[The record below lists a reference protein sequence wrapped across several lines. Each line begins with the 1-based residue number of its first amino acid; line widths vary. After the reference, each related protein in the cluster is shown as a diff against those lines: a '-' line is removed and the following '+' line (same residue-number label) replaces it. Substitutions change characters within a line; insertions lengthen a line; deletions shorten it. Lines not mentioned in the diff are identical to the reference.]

1 MRIVKWLSVLSLC
14 GLTLGITQR
23 AWALD
28 PEDDPDYK
36 GKSADKDKDQDKD
49 KDKDKDKD
57 SDADADKNKDQSG
70 ADIKEGD
77 ENKKTLNPDDI
88 ESAREAEKANSP
100 VEDPKT
106 TYYFVG
112 LRYRAHVVPQFM
124 INLFGNG
131 GTTVFANGVGPEFTV
146 RKNDFEYVFSAWWT
160 KYAFGWTPFKG
171 SSDAENAWELVKSN
185 IQVLYLTTDFNWTHQ
200 VSPAFGLN
208 LGIGAGIG
216 IVWGDLNR
224 NQAYKSGNNYYR
236 CPYQPPPGT
245 SYNNGY
251 CGSDNNHY
259 GSYSENSWASG
270 GQKPIFFPWLGLGT
284 GVRIKPH
291 RNFMM
296 RIDVGWGLIGPY
308 FGASGNYGI

>member
-36 GKSADKDKDQDKD
+36 GKSADKDKD
-49 KDKDKDKD
+49 KDKD
-57 SDADADKNKDQSG
+57 SDADADKNKDKSG

-100 VEDPKT
+100 IEDPKT

-112 LRYRAHVVPQFM
+112 LRYRAHVVPKFM
-124 INLFGNG
+124 INLFGDG
-131 GTTVFANGVGPEFTV
+131 GTTVFANGFGPEFTV

-160 KYAFGWTPFKG
+160 KYAFDWIPFKG
-171 SSDAENAWELVKSN
+171 SSDSNNAWELVKSN

-216 IVWGDLNR
+216 VVWGDLNR
-224 NQAYKSGNNYYR
+224 VQAAPKNGVYSNPDNLARCIGPNNPVTAGNF
-236 CPYQPPPGT
+236 CGT
-245 SYNNGY
+245 
-251 CGSDNNHY
+251 DNNHY
-259 GSYSENSWASG
+259 GNYSEASWANG
-270 GQKPIFFPWLGLGT
+270 GQKPIFFPWLGFGPGIRL
-284 GVRIKPH
+284 KPH

>member
-1 MRIVKWLSVLSLC
+1 MRFEKWLSVISLGALALS
-14 GLTLGITQR
+14 INAR

-36 GKSADKDKDQDKD
+36 GKSAESDDKGKKDEDANKDK
-49 KDKDKDKD
+49 
-57 SDADADKNKDQSG
+57 SG
-70 ADIKEGD
+70 ADIKEDD

-88 ESAREAEKANSP
+88 ERAREAEKANSP

-112 LRYRAHVVPQFM
+112 LRYRAQVVPQFM
-124 INLFGNG
+124 INLFAAG
-131 GTTVFANGVGPEFTV
+131 GTTVFANGIGPEFTV
-146 RKNDFEYVFSAWWT
+146 RKDGFEYVFSALWT
-160 KYAFGWTPFKG
+160 KYAFDWTPFKG
-171 SSDAENAWELVKSN
+171 SSDPDTAWELVKSN
-185 IQVLYLTTDFNWTHQ
+185 IQVLYFATDFNWTHQ

-216 IVWGDLNR
+216 VVWGDLNR
-224 NQAYKSGNNYYR
+224 VQAYPRSGTAGKNPDDYLP
-236 CPYQPPPGT
+236 CQAQGLPDAT
-245 SYNNGY
+245 Y
-251 CGSDNNHY
+251 CGHDNNHY
-259 GSYSENSWASG
+259 GNYSEPSWANG
-270 GQKPIFFPWLGLGT
+270 GQKPIFFPWLGFGPGIRL
-284 GVRIKPH
+284 KPH

>member
-14 GLTLGITQR
+14 GLALGISQR

-36 GKSADKDKDQDKD
+36 GKSADKDKD
-49 KDKDKDKD
+49 KDKD
-57 SDADADKNKDQSG
+57 SDSDEDKNKDKSG
-70 ADIKEGD
+70 ADIKEDD

-88 ESAREAEKANSP
+88 ERAREAEKANSP

-124 INLFGNG
+124 INLFGDG
-131 GTTVFANGVGPEFTV
+131 GTTVFANGFGPEMTI
-146 RKNDFEYVFSAWWT
+146 RKDNFEYVFSAWWT
-160 KYAFGWTPFKG
+160 KYAFDWIPFKG

-224 NQAYKSGNNYYR
+224 NQAYRRPNSTTYFRCLGVGN
-236 CPYQPPPGT
+236 PPAAA
-245 SYNNGY
+245 NRNGVNY
-251 CGSDNNHY
+251 CGNDNDHY
-259 GSYSENSWASG
+259 GPYTEASWASG
-270 GQKPIFFPWLGLGT
+270 GQKPIFFPWLGFGP
-284 GVRIKPH
+284 GIRIKPH

>member
-1 MRIVKWLSVLSLC
+1 MRFENWLSVISFGALALSIN
-14 GLTLGITQR
+14 TK
-23 AWALD
+23 AWAVD

-36 GKSADKDKDQDKD
+36 GKSEKKGDE
-49 KDKDKDKD
+49 
-57 SDADADKNKDQSG
+57 DADPDKNKDKSG
-70 ADIKEGD
+70 ADIKEDD

-88 ESAREAEKANSP
+88 ERAREAEKASSP

-112 LRYRAHVVPQFM
+112 VRYRAHVVPQFM
-124 INLFGNG
+124 INLFGDG

-146 RKNDFEYVFSAWWT
+146 RKDNFEYVFSAWWT
-160 KYAFGWTPFKG
+160 KYAFDWTPFKG
-171 SSDAENAWELVKSN
+171 SSDKNDAWELVKSN

-200 VSPAFGLN
+200 VSPVFGLN

-216 IVWGDLNR
+216 VVWGDLNR
-224 NQAYKSGNNYYR
+224 VQAYPAGSQSNPNSYR
-236 CPYQPPPGT
+236 PCFAQGFQEPGVPNPT
-245 SYNNGY
+245 F
-251 CGSDNNHY
+251 CDAHNNHY
-259 GSYSENSWASG
+259 GNYTEPSWANG
-270 GQKPIFFPWLGLGT
+270 GQKPIFFPWLGFGPGIRL
-284 GVRIKPH
+284 KPH